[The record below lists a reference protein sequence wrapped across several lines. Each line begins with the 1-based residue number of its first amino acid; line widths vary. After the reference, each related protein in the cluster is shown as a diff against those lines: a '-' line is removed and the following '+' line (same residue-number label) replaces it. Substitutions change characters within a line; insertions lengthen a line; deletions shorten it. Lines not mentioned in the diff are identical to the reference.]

1 LIGGDML
8 DLQAKIS
15 SFRKMVWDEEKEKS
29 ESELYNSTEENSKLI
44 ENKKSELEENLKE
57 SLRERK
63 IFAETRK
70 NENVSK
76 KEYEAKNNLYLYK
89 QSLLEDLIKKIKANL
104 ITYTNSKEY
113 RAKLNQDIKQS
124 LKDLNLSDDDIIVG
138 VLEKDLSLIDFPNK
152 EIIDDDFIG
161 GYYISNLDRDFRYN
175 FTYLNKLKDRKY
187 EVGKKLNQLLESESF
202 NESKN

>member
-1 LIGGDML
+1 ML

-44 ENKKSELEENLKE
+44 ENKKSELEESLKE

-104 ITYTNSKEY
+104 IAYTNTKEY
-113 RAKLNQDIKQS
+113 KAKLNQDIKQS
-124 LKDLNLSDDDIIVG
+124 LKDLNLSDNDIIVG
-138 VLEKDLSLIDFPNK
+138 VLEKDLDLIDFPNK

-161 GYYISNLDRDFRYN
+161 GYYISNLERDFRYN

-187 EVGKKLNQLLESESF
+187 EVGKKLNQLLESERF

>member
-1 LIGGDML
+1 ML

-44 ENKKSELEENLKE
+44 ENKKYELEESLKE

-104 ITYTNSKEY
+104 IAYTNSKEY
-113 RAKLNQDIKQS
+113 KAKLNQDIKQS

-138 VLEKDLSLIDFPNK
+138 VLEKDLDLIDFPNK

-161 GYYISNLDRDFRYN
+161 GYYISNLERDFRYN

-187 EVGKKLNQLLESESF
+187 EVGKKLNQLLESERF

>member
-1 LIGGDML
+1 ML

-29 ESELYNSTEENSKLI
+29 EIELYNSTEENSKLI
-44 ENKKSELEENLKE
+44 ENKKFELEGNLKE

-113 RAKLNQDIKQS
+113 KAKLNQDIKQS
-124 LKDLNLSDDDIIVG
+124 LKDLDLSDDDIIVG

>member
-1 LIGGDML
+1 ML

-124 LKDLNLSDDDIIVG
+124 LKDLNLSC
-138 VLEKDLSLIDFPNK
+138 LLYTSP
-152 EIIDDDFIG
+152 
-161 GYYISNLDRDFRYN
+161 SPRD
-175 FTYLNKLKDRKY
+175 
-187 EVGKKLNQLLESESF
+187 
-202 NESKN
+202 

>member
-1 LIGGDML
+1 ML

-29 ESELYNSTEENSKLI
+29 EIELYNSTEENSKLI
-44 ENKKSELEENLKE
+44 ENKKFELEENLKE

-113 RAKLNQDIKQS
+113 KAKLNQDIKQS
-124 LKDLNLSDDDIIVG
+124 LKDLDLSDDDIIVG

>member
-1 LIGGDML
+1 ML

-138 VLEKDLSLIDFPNK
+138 VLEKDLSLIYFPNK

>member
-1 LIGGDML
+1 ML

-29 ESELYNSTEENSKLI
+29 ENELYNSTEENSKLV
-44 ENKKSELEENLKE
+44 ERKKSELEDSLKVSLKE
-57 SLRERK
+57 RR

-76 KEYEAKNNLYLYK
+76 KEYDAKNNLYLFK
-89 QSLLEDLIKKIKANL
+89 QSLLEDLIQKIKAKL
-104 ITYTNSKEY
+104 IDYTASNEY
-113 RAKLNQDIKQS
+113 KNKLNLDINES
-124 LKDLNLSDDDIIVG
+124 LKDLNLSDKDIIVG
-138 VLEKDLSLIDFPNK
+138 VLEKDIALIDFPNK

-161 GYYISNLDRDFRYN
+161 GYIISNLDRDFRYN

-187 EVGKKLNQLLESESF
+187 EVGKKLNRLLESESF

>member
-1 LIGGDML
+1 ML

-44 ENKKSELEENLKE
+44 ENKKSELEESLKE
-57 SLRERK
+57 NLRERK

-113 RAKLNQDIKQS
+113 KAKLNQDIKQS

>member
-1 LIGGDML
+1 ML

-44 ENKKSELEENLKE
+44 ENKKSELEESLKE

>member
-1 LIGGDML
+1 ML

-44 ENKKSELEENLKE
+44 ENKKSELEESLKE

-104 ITYTNSKEY
+104 IAYTNSKEY
-113 RAKLNQDIKQS
+113 KDKLSKDIKQS

-138 VLEKDLSLIDFPNK
+138 VLEKDLDLIDFPNK

-161 GYYISNLDRDFRYN
+161 GYYISNLERDFRYN

-187 EVGKKLNQLLESESF
+187 EVGKKLNQLLESERF

>member
-1 LIGGDML
+1 ML

-44 ENKKSELEENLKE
+44 ENKKSELEESLKENLK
-57 SLRERK
+57 ERK

-113 RAKLNQDIKQS
+113 KAKLNQDIKQS

>member
-1 LIGGDML
+1 MIGGDML

>member
-1 LIGGDML
+1 ML

>member
-1 LIGGDML
+1 ML

-29 ESELYNSTEENSKLI
+29 EIELYNSTEENSKLI

-113 RAKLNQDIKQS
+113 KAKLNQDIKQS

>member
-1 LIGGDML
+1 ML

-113 RAKLNQDIKQS
+113 KAKLNQDIKQS